1 MRIEIA
7 SFTQKGAQLAAEL
20 AERLR
25 AQGEDARAW
34 ANARYAEQTGLSP
47 MSGASAWAKET
58 FPASD
63 ALIFVGAA
71 GIAVRSVA
79 PLLRSKLTDP
89 AVVSVDE
96 AGRFAVALVSGH
108 VGGANRLA
116 RNIAAFTGGQ
126 AVISTATDVNNRFAV
141 DEWIARSGM
150 ALVNPH
156 AVRAFAAALLDGVT
170 VGLSSEFPVKG
181 ALPEGIQWAQSGAA
195 GLHAGV
201 RRASPFEATVCAV
214 PRVVTLGIGCRRGI
228 AREAIEEAVELA
240 LERENLRPES
250 LCGAASIDLKRD
262 EAGLLA
268 FCEQRGLPIR
278 FYSAAELN
286 AVPGEFTASE
296 RVLRVTGVDN
306 VCERAAALAGGR
318 LLAGKLAHSGVTV
331 ALAISDF
338 HLNFEGECL

>member
-7 SFTQKGAQLAAEL
+7 SFTQRGAEL
-20 AERLR
+20 AAKLAEQLR

-34 ANARYAEQTGLSP
+34 GNAKYAAQNGLPP
-47 MSGASAWAKET
+47 MRSASDWTNQT
-58 FPASD
+58 FPAAD
-63 ALIFVGAA
+63 ALIFVGAT

-89 AVVSVDE
+89 AVISVDE
-96 AGRFAVALVSGH
+96 AGRFVVALVSGH

-116 RNIAAFTGGQ
+116 HQIAALTGGQ
-126 AVISTATDVNNRFAV
+126 AVVSTATDVNGRFAV
-141 DEWIARSGM
+141 DEWIIRNDM

-156 AVRAFAAALLDGVT
+156 AVRTFASALLDGKV
-170 VGLSSEFPVKG
+170 VGLSSEFPAKG
-181 ALPEGIQWAQSGAA
+181 PLPEGVVWAQSGAV
-195 GLHAGV
+195 GLHIDV
-201 RRASPFEATVCAV
+201 HRASPFGETVCAV
-214 PRVVTLGIGCRRGI
+214 PRIVTLGIGCRRDTPW
-228 AREAIEEAVELA
+228 EAIEEAVALA
-240 LERENLRPES
+240 LEQENMHPEA

-268 FCEQRGLPIR
+268 FCERRKLPIH
-278 FYSAAELN
+278 FYSAEELA

-306 VCERAAALAGGR
+306 VCERAAVLAGGR
-318 LLAGKLAHSGVTV
+318 LLSRKFAHNGVTV

-338 HLNFEGECL
+338 HLNFEGECI